1 MTGTQVNTTWKA
13 RVRAFLPAAAWYAV
27 IFRFS
32 AQTGE
37 KSGELSGA
45 IVHRSIGLMGEL
57 GALFRTDWDALQ
69 LLSLLVR
76 KGAHMGVF
84 FVLTGLLLLGFRKLW
99 TNRKASMAAA
109 MGLCAALAALDEF
122 HQLFVPGR
130 EGKLSD
136 VLIDTCG
143 GVCFL
148 LCSLAFNA
156 LRRAR
161 KKRNESNSIR

>member
-1 MTGTQVNTTWKA
+1 MTDTQVNLSRKA
-13 RVRAFLPAAAWYAV
+13 RIRAFLPAAAWYAV
-27 IFRFS
+27 IFAFS

-37 KSGELSGA
+37 ESGELSGA
-45 IVHRSIGLMGEL
+45 IVHGSVGLMGEL

-84 FVLTGLLLLGFRKLW
+84 FILTGLLFLGFRKLW
-99 TNRKASMAAA
+99 TDRKACMTWA
-109 MGLCAALAALDEF
+109 MGLCAVLAALDEF

-130 EGKLSD
+130 DGKLSD

-143 GVCFL
+143 AVCFL
-148 LCSLAFNA
+148 LFSLALSS
-156 LRRAR
+156 LRRAW
-161 KKRNESNSIR
+161 KRREGPEQ